1 MRFYTGSELAWIHWM
16 GLLAPLLDTN
26 AQADFYEQQKVRGWV
41 DQGVEQLD
49 ARELVPD
56 HQRVGK
62 AKEFADF
69 TYGRVQRSFEENDPA
84 KMEKIRAAADALG
97 LDIDDAI
104 MRVRGESV
112 GDGPGGIWSP
122 KRDRSPHARS
132 GAIDAGDLAQQLGVE
147 MKDGDLRA
155 SMSARKRRYSVTDSG
170 GGRIESDEVV
180 VVDCGSSYLRIGF
193 GGEDLPRR
201 VVKMEGGR
209 VVGGGL
215 RGRKKGAAYRAG
227 AASAKSRITIDWDGL
242 ARIFDRTFRELSIVP
257 RKHKFVLTK
266 LSDANPESV
275 ELLQEWMHDTFDVPC
290 LRVVSSAE
298 CILTAAHRETGV
310 VVDIGNRMEVT
321 AICHGYE
328 NRAAHFFTFFG
339 GFDLTEKM
347 QKLLATAG
355 INTGDN
361 ELVRK
366 IKEEHCRVRESD
378 EDEVSARNPCMAQSR
393 SDDGCRAGAVDAAG
407 RVGRRRA
414 A

>member
-1 MRFYTGSELAWIHWM
+1 M
-16 GLLAPLLDTN
+16 
-26 AQADFYEQQKVRGWV
+26 
-41 DQGVEQLD
+41 
-49 ARELVPD
+49 
-56 HQRVGK
+56 
-62 AKEFADF
+62 
-69 TYGRVQRSFEENDPA
+69 
-84 KMEKIRAAADALG
+84 
-97 LDIDDAI
+97 
-104 MRVRGESV
+104 
-112 GDGPGGIWSP
+112 
-122 KRDRSPHARS
+122 
-132 GAIDAGDLAQQLGVE
+132 
-147 MKDGDLRA
+147 
-155 SMSARKRRYSVTDSG
+155 
-170 GGRIESDEVV
+170 
-180 VVDCGSSYLRIGF
+180 
-193 GGEDLPRR
+193 
-201 VVKMEGGR
+201 
-209 VVGGGL
+209 
-215 RGRKKGAAYRAG
+215 
-227 AASAKSRITIDWDGL
+227 

-366 IKEEHCRVRESD
+366 IKD
-378 EDEVSARNPCMAQSR
+378 DLGEDCPTSR
-393 SDDGCRAGAVDAAG
+393 SDGSRGSP
-407 RVGRRRA
+407 RRWGVRQSPNA
-414 A
+414 PPPRSSPGEPSSR